1 MAFFYP
7 PPPPFAQGSAS
18 YAPPIPHEP
27 PPSAGSEPPR
37 RQVQAALMMVAVL
50 ASWPADQEPRLH
62 TRNANTVKIAP
73 LTLPTG
79 QQPPPRQTYR
89 LPTVGWDPPT
99 WPAQKAPISGQ
110 LILPPIISP
119 PPPYVR
125 QSLVGSWPTGWA
137 QPQAL
142 IQLKQPLT
150 GDQPPINAPL
160 SATEL
165 AITRSWPTDWPA
177 QKPPIN
183 AAIIPPPSGAQSFLP
198 GPREQNSIL
207 SAWYDATVIEVVTTW
222 TIAPDNPDQPPITGP
237 SSPTEIAIQRS
248 WAIDWPSQ
256 RAPLLVQPSSG
267 DQPVRQSPL
276 LASQLAQIRLAW
288 EITWSSQS
296 KAVAATQPTTPTIN
310 VGPLPTADVAIVG
323 AWPRGWDQPQRL
335 PTLKQPS
342 TGDQPS
348 PQGPLTQTELLIQR
362 LWPTEWPAQ
371 TGPKVAAWF
380 VPPVVNQPTPEGP
393 ISPTNLALI
402 VASWPT
408 AWAAQSRPIVVVQPS
423 PGAQP
428 IPQGPLS
435 PSEISESVG
444 AWPTTWPAQA
454 RPLAVVQ
461 GTPAPPSNPPLTATE
476 LVILQAWPRGW
487 DQPQRLVTAIQPGSS
502 QPVPSGPLTATEI
515 IIAVSQWA
523 QTWPAQSAPTMIASL
538 PPPGSQ
544 PPPIYALSVANLG
557 TVVAQWQPNWPAQSV
572 KPRRNDSAIVHFK
585 PEWAANSNQLLG
597 PSKSQP
603 ETH

>member
-7 PPPPFAQGSAS
+7 PPPPSQSAS
-18 YAPPIPHEP
+18 YAPPVPHEP
-27 PPSAGSEPPR
+27 QTSGDQPPR

-50 ASWPADQEPRLH
+50 ASWPASLEPRLQAP
-62 TRNANTVKIAP
+62 NNQQNKIAP
-73 LTLPTG
+73 LTLPRG
-79 QQPPPRQTYR
+79 DQPPPRQTYR
-89 LPTVGWDPPT
+89 LPTIGWNPEA
-99 WPAQKAPISGQ
+99 WSAQQAETGAA
-110 LILPPIISP
+110 LIPPPIPSVTI
-119 PPPYVR
+119 PYVR
-125 QSLVGSWPTGWA
+125 QSLVGSWPIGWS
-137 QPQAL
+137 QPQEL
-142 IQLKQPLT
+142 IQLVQPLT

-183 AAIIPPPSGAQSFLP
+183 AAIIPPPSGAPSFLP
-198 GPREQNSIL
+198 APREQSSIL

-248 WAIDWPSQ
+248 WAIDWPAQ
-256 RAPLLVQPSSG
+256 HAPLLVQPSSG
-267 DQPVRQSPL
+267 NQPVRQSPL

-335 PTLKQPS
+335 TTLKQPS

-597 PSKSQP
+597 PSKAQP